1 MYPSCN
7 QLTKICGAAKTH
19 KFNNTT
25 EININD
31 LKFRPIID
39 QTNTYTNDAAKVI
52 SEENVVERS
61 RKCTIKN
68 A

>member
-7 QLTKICGAAKTH
+7 QLAKIYGAAKTH
-19 KFNNTT
+19 KFNNIT

-39 QTNTYTNDAAKVI
+39 QTYHVYLSCSQRNFQLP
-52 SEENVVERS
+52 
-61 RKCTIKN
+61 
-68 A
+68 

>member
-52 SEENVVERS
+52 SDL
-61 RKCTIKN
+61 KPTIKYT
-68 A
+68 